1 MSTTAEKRE
10 QRKARKEA
18 KKKGLALDEVVPESN
33 IKKRDPMEERDDFIE
48 EARTGIEQFSVSQAG
63 GTEASG
69 SQLDQDDVVKIN
81 NFSISVGGKELFRNA
96 SLTVSKGRRYGLLGP
111 NGQGKTTLLK
121 HMAERKMRGISEN
134 ISILLVEQEL
144 AVPDDTRVVDAVL
157 RADKKTR
164 ALLEE
169 EQKLQQK
176 QEEGDVSEETG
187 NKLREIYD
195 ELHFRGADS
204 AESRVRRILYGL
216 GFDDS
221 AQERPTRTF
230 SGGWRMRVSLAQAL
244 FMEPD
249 LLLLDEPTNHLDL
262 NAVIWLDSYLQKWKK
277 MLLVV
282 SHDQDFL
289 DSICTDIIHLENKQ
303 LVQYRGGYYEFKK
316 MHAQREKDLARQY
329 EKQQDKLKQF
339 KKQGLSKDKAEAA
352 AKKQAATKK
361 EKGAGKKKGGED
373 EESMLTKLQA
383 ELIERPK
390 EYKVHFDFPTPPEIT
405 PPYIEV
411 DNVSFRYNE
420 TKPWLFTELDFGVGL
435 DTRACVVGPNGSGKS
450 TVIKLLAGEVTPSQG
465 EVRINRKLR
474 VARYHQHFDDLL
486 PFEKTPVDYLKDKF
500 NKTYQEVRNKLGK
513 FGLEG
518 HAHTIL
524 IRDLSGGQKARVVL
538 ADISFQEPHIMY
550 LDEPTNHLDIESIDA
565 LIHGIN
571 EFEGGVVC
579 VTHDARLV
587 KEAEMVL
594 WVVENQDCAAYDGT
608 FDDYRMR
615 ILRQIEDYGNPNI
628 NRES

>member
-1 MSTTAEKRE
+1 MSTTEEKR
-10 QRKARKEA
+10 QARKAKKEQ
-18 KKKGLALDEVVPESN
+18 KKKGLVGAFDSEPVVG
-33 IKKRDPMEERDDFIE
+33 KVKRNPLEERDDFVE

-63 GTEASG
+63 GTEASS
-69 SQLDQDDVVKIN
+69 SQLDQEDVVKIS
-81 NFSISVGGKELFRNA
+81 NFNISVGGKELFRNA

-121 HMAERKMRGISEN
+121 HMAERKLRGISEYV
-134 ISILLVEQEL
+134 SILLVEQEL
-144 AVPDDTRVVDAVL
+144 AHPDDTRVVDAVL

-169 EQKLQQK
+169 EEKLQKLQ
-176 QEEGDVSEETG
+176 EEGNVSEEIG
-187 NKLREIYD
+187 AKLREIYD

-221 AQERPTRTF
+221 AQERCTKTF

-262 NAVIWLDSYLQKWKK
+262 NAVIWLDSYLQTYKK

-289 DSICTDIIHLENKQ
+289 DSICTDIIHLESKQ

-316 MHAQREKDLARQY
+316 MHAQHEKDLARQY
-329 EKQQDKLKQF
+329 EKQQDRLKML
-339 KKQGLSKDKAEAA
+339 KRQGLSKDKAEAA
-352 AKKQAATKK
+352 AKKQAASKK
-361 EKGAGKKKGGED
+361 DKGNKKKAAD
-373 EESMLTKLQA
+373 DDDSMLQKVQA

-390 EYKVHFDFPTPPEIT
+390 EYKVAFDFPTPPEIT

-411 DNVSFRYNE
+411 DNVSFRYNKE
-420 TKPWLFTELDFGVGL
+420 KPYLFTDLDFGVGL
-435 DTRACVVGPNGSGKS
+435 ETRACVVGPNGSGKS
-450 TVIKLLAGEVTPSQG
+450 TVIGLLSGELEPSKG
-465 EVRINRKLR
+465 EVRINRKLK

-486 PFEKTPVDYLKDKF
+486 PFDMSAVDYLKNKF
-500 NKTYQEVRNKLGK
+500 DKTYQEVRNKLGK

-518 HAHTIL
+518 HAHTVL
-524 IRDLSGGQKARVVL
+524 IRDLSGGQKARVVFC
-538 ADISFQEPHIMY
+538 DISFQEPHIMY

-565 LIHGIN
+565 LIHAIN
-571 EFEGGVVC
+571 AFEGGVVC

-587 KEAEMVL
+587 K
-594 WVVENQDCAAYDGT
+594 
-608 FDDYRMR
+608 
-615 ILRQIEDYGNPNI
+615 
-628 NRES
+628 